1 MPGFWAPDDQTE
13 IPYAEEPPAPLE
25 TAPAMPPP
33 DENSTYVPGYWLY
46 RDATFVWRPGF
57 YTPQRAGRIWIAPR
71 YLWTAGAGG
80 HFVGDYVGATFAGGR
95 FVPVF
100 ALASKPSARGQL
112 REYMLAA
119 SLP

>member
-1 MPGFWAPDDQTE
+1 M
-13 IPYAEEPPAPLE
+13 
-25 TAPAMPPP
+25 
-33 DENSTYVPGYWLY
+33 TYV
-46 RDATFVWRPGF
+46 RNSSSACAVTKCTFGVSVTSSSDGGAHW
-57 YTPQRAGRIWIAPR
+57 TKPQRLDGVAPR
-71 YLWTAGAGG
+71 YTWTAVAGG